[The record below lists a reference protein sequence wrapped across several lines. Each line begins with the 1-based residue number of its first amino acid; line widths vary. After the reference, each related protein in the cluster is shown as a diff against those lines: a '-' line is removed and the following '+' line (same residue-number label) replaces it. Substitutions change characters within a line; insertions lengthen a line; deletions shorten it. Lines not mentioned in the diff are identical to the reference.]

1 MSLSQTDRESLLTW
15 LTDGNTLADWIR
27 GPGSHM
33 ARCTVYAK
41 VARDPELTEAFKI
54 SRQVGADAIAD
65 KIQDDM
71 YAEPERVTDQLGVT
85 RIDSAY
91 VALLK
96 ARAEIMLKLLA
107 KWNSGKYGEKVTTTL
122 TGPDG
127 GPVAHSLDVRFVG

>member
-54 SRQVGADAIAD
+54 SRQVGADAERVRGETFGV
-65 KIQDDM
+65 
-71 YAEPERVTDQLGVT
+71 EPELAEGGVLF
-85 RIDSAY
+85 RF
-91 VALLK
+91 
-96 ARAEIMLKLLA
+96 
-107 KWNSGKYGEKVTTTL
+107 GGEQ
-122 TGPDG
+122 PADEG
-127 GPVAHSLDVRFVG
+127 GDVEW